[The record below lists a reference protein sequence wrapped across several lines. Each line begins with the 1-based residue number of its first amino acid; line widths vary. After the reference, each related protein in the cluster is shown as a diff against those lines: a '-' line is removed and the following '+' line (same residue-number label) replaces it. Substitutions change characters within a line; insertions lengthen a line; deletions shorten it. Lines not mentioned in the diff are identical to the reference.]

1 MELGPRYVL
10 YFAPR
15 PETALAQFGARW
27 LGWDIDRGQAIDVP
41 ETAGLPTTL
50 HDAVTA
56 EPRHYG
62 FHATLK
68 APFRLAEGAT
78 ESDLIGVAESF
89 AKGRAPVTVAPQ
101 ESRREWPITM

>member
-1 MELGPRYVL
+1 METGPRYAL

-27 LGWDIDRGQAIDVP
+27 LGWDVERGRAVDAV
-41 ETAGLPTTL
+41 ETAGLPTEL
-50 HDAVTA
+50 HAAVTA
-56 EPRHYG
+56 DPCRYG

-78 ESDLIGVAESF
+78 ESDLIGVGAAFAAEHTALTAAALRF
-89 AKGRAPVTVAPQ
+89 G
-101 ESRREWPITM
+101 